1 MRRKDKT
8 MEFSGKRLGF
18 LLNKLIK
25 EGKREF
31 LIVALVFLITGVF
44 ATQLEIGEAILIMAI
59 MIGYFVSVCENS
71 FSWYKIGRAHV

>member
-18 LLNKLIK
+18 LLNKLIE

-44 ATQLEIGEAILIMAI
+44 ATQLEI
-59 MIGYFVSVCENS
+59 VKP
-71 FSWYKIGRAHV
+71 FS